1 MFWRSI
7 LILGIARLAFGCP
20 MESRW
25 DDFTEKHSWV
35 EIPKGWSFESA
46 APPGYLF
53 DLRIGLKQDK
63 FDQLVANLMDTSDPS
78 HER

>member
-7 LILGIARLAFGCP
+7 LILCVTCLAFGFP
-20 MESRW
+20 MERRW
-25 DDFTEKHSWV
+25 NDFAEKHSWV
-35 EIPKGWSFESA
+35 EIPRGWSFESA
-46 APPGYLF
+46 APLDYLF

-63 FDQLVANLMDTSDPS
+63 FDQLITNLMETSDPF

>member
-1 MFWRSI
+1 MLWRSV
-7 LILGIARLAFGCP
+7 LVLAVARLAFGTP
-20 MESRW
+20 LERRW
-25 DDFTEKHSWV
+25 DEFVEKHSWA

-46 APPGYLF
+46 APLDYLF

-63 FDQLVANLMDTSDPS
+63 FDQLVANLMETSDPF

>member
-1 MFWRSI
+1 MLWRSV
-7 LILGIARLAFGCP
+7 LVLGVAHLAFGTP
-20 MESRW
+20 LQRRW
-25 DDFTEKHSWV
+25 DDFAEKHSWV

-46 APPGYLF
+46 APPDYLF

-63 FDQLVANLMDTSDPS
+63 FDQLLANLMETSDPF

>member
-7 LILGIARLAFGCP
+7 LILGVARLAFGCP

-25 DDFTEKHSWV
+25 DDFAEKHSWV

-46 APPGYLF
+46 APPDYLF

-63 FDQLVANLMDTSDPS
+63 FDQLVANLMETSDPF